1 MLIYVVP
8 FLEFKDSVYFAR
20 YDVTRKKAIAEFYE
34 MPSYKYSKKTV
45 ELGKVVRVPSEDLL
59 ELIAQPFTIAK
70 FRSSQF
76 VFKFADDTIAPGTF
90 ESAAGFKIA
99 TIRSIYTAIII
110 DDKLYMPLVA
120 CHALFRELHGD
131 GLERALSSVPNISGI
146 TSSKPSTKSTE
157 FDPVQKPSHYN
168 QSGIECIEAI
178 KASMTNTDFRAY
190 LKGNVEKYLWRYEK
204 KQNPKQDLEKAK
216 WYLERL
222 IKELD

>member
-1 MLIYVVP
+1 MLIYAVP
-8 FLEFKDSVYFAR
+8 FLTLNGKIYFVR
-20 YDVTRKKAIAEFYE
+20 YDITTKKAIAEFYSME
-34 MPSYKYSKKTV
+34 AYKYSKKSV
-45 ELGKVVRVPSEDLL
+45 ELGKTVRVPSEDLL
-59 ELIAQPFTIAK
+59 EVEIEPYTVLKQHN
-70 FRSSQF
+70 SQF
-76 VFKFADDTIAPGTF
+76 VFKFADDTIVPGTF
-90 ESAAGFKIA
+90 EVVNGFKLA
-99 TIRSIYTAIII
+99 TIRSVYTAVII
-110 DDKLYMPLVA
+110 DDKLYMPTDD
-120 CHALFRELHGD
+120 CRALFRELSGD

-146 TSSKPSTKSTE
+146 TSSKSTE

-168 QSGIECIEAI
+168 QGGIECIEAI

>member
-8 FLEFKDSVYFAR
+8 FLEFGDSIYFAR
-20 YDVTRKKAIAEFYE
+20 YDITRKKAIAEFYF
-34 MPSYKYSKKTV
+34 MKSYKYAKKTV
-45 ELGKVVRVPSEDLL
+45 ELGKVVRVPSEDALP
-59 ELIAQPFTIAK
+59 IAVQPFTMSK
-70 FRSSQF
+70 SLSSQF
-76 VFKFADDTIAPGTF
+76 VFNFADDTIVSGTF
-90 ESAAGFKIA
+90 ESAAGFKLA

-110 DDKLYMPLVA
+110 DDKLYMPVSA
-120 CHALFRELHGD
+120 CIALHKELQGD

-146 TSSKPSTKSTE
+146 YSSKKETKSTK

-168 QSGIECIEAI
+168 QGGIECIEAI

>member
-1 MLIYVVP
+1 MLIYSIP
-8 FLEFKDSVYFAR
+8 FLEFSDHIYFAR
-20 YDVTRKKAIAEFYE
+20 YDITRKKAIAEFYF
-34 MPSYKYSKKTV
+34 MDSYKYAKKTV
-45 ELGKVVRVPSEDLL
+45 ELGKVVRVPSEDVH
-59 ELIAQPFTIAK
+59 ELAIEPFTISK
-70 FRSSQF
+70 LPSDQF
-76 VFKFADDTIAPGTF
+76 VFEFADDTIVSGTF
-90 ESAAGFKIA
+90 DSANGVKIA

-110 DDKLYMPLVA
+110 NDELYMPASA
-120 CHALFRELHGD
+120 CIALHKELQCD
-131 GLERALSSVPNISGI
+131 GLERASSVPNISGSC
-146 TSSKPSTKSTE
+146 SSKKESKSTK

-168 QSGIECIEAI
+168 QGGIECIEAI

>member
-1 MLIYVVP
+1 MLIYAIP
-8 FLEFKDSVYFAR
+8 FLEFNDCIYFAR
-20 YDVTRKKAIAEFYE
+20 YDITTKKAIAEFYS
-34 MPSYKYSKKTV
+34 MYSHKYSKKTV

-59 ELIAQPFTIAK
+59 ELVAQPFTITK

-76 VFKFADDTIAPGTF
+76 VFKFADDTIVSGTF

-110 DDKLYMPLVA
+110 GNELYMPLVA
-120 CHALFRELHGD
+120 AHALFRDLHGD

-146 TSSKPSTKSTE
+146 TSSKSTE

-168 QSGIECIEAI
+168 QGGIECIEAI

>member
-1 MLIYVVP
+1 MLIYAIP
-8 FLEFKDSVYFAR
+8 FLEFNDCIYFAR
-20 YDVTRKKAIAEFYE
+20 YDITTKKAIAEFYL
-34 MPSYKYSKKTV
+34 MYSHKYSKKTV
-45 ELGKVVRVPSEDLL
+45 ELGKVVRVPSEDLCD
-59 ELIAQPFTIAK
+59 IAIEPFTILK
-70 FRSSQF
+70 QHESQF
-76 VFKFADDTIAPGTF
+76 VFELADDSIVPGTF
-90 ESAAGFKIA
+90 ESAKGFKLA

-110 DDKLYMPLVA
+110 GNELYMPPVA
-120 CHALFRELHGD
+120 SHALFRELRGD

-146 TSSKPSTKSTE
+146 TSSKPTK

-168 QSGIECIEAI
+168 QGGIECIEAI

>member
-1 MLIYVVP
+1 MLIYAVP
-8 FLEFKDSVYFAR
+8 FLTLNGKIYFVR
-20 YDVTRKKAIAEFYE
+20 YDITTKKAIAEFYSME
-34 MPSYKYSKKTV
+34 AYKYSKKSV
-45 ELGKVVRVPSEDLL
+45 ELGKTVRVPSEDLREVEIEPYTVL
-59 ELIAQPFTIAK
+59 KQ
-70 FRSSQF
+70 RNSQF
-76 VFKFADDTIAPGTF
+76 VFKFADDTIVPGTF
-90 ESAAGFKIA
+90 EVVNGFKLA
-99 TIRSIYTAIII
+99 TIRSVYTAVII
-110 DDKLYMPLVA
+110 DDKLYMPTDD
-120 CHALFRELHGD
+120 CRALFRELRGD

-146 TSSKPSTKSTE
+146 TSSKSTA

-168 QSGIECIEAI
+168 QGGIECIEAI

>member
-1 MLIYVVP
+1 MLIYAIP
-8 FLEFKDSVYFAR
+8 FLEFNDYIYFAR
-20 YDVTRKKAIAEFYE
+20 YDITRKKAIAEFYK
-34 MPSYKYSKKTV
+34 MASYKYSKKTV

-59 ELIAQPFTIAK
+59 EIDIEFFAVLSK
-70 FRSSQF
+70 RSNQF
-76 VFKFADDTIAPGTF
+76 VSDFIEGTIQGTF
-90 ESAAGFKIA
+90 NSATGFKLA
-99 TIRSIYTAIII
+99 TIRSVYTAIII
-110 DDKLYMPLVA
+110 ENVLYMPSEDR
-120 CHALFRELHGD
+120 HALFNVMQND
-131 GLERALSSVPNISGI
+131 GLKCVLSSVPNISGI
-146 TSSKPSTKSTE
+146 TSAKSTE

-168 QSGIECIEAI
+168 QGGIECIEAI